1 MIGCAGPWRTS
12 GNWWEMTPESVE
24 HGGKAAFHSRG
35 RESTLEPE
43 AQRSR
48 MGERGWGPARSRGG
62 RESTVEPECVSHGA
76 GAPCELEKEGGST
89 RYAERNGAKA
99 SGVGVGPHAIRKK
112 SWNRDEW
119 DVALSDG
126 TVYRLFRDCS
136 TDAWFIDAIVD

>member
-1 MIGCAGPWRTS
+1 MKPFAPKHV
-12 GNWWEMTPESVE
+12 EAES
-24 HGGKAAFHSRG
+24 
-35 RESTLEPE
+35 L
-43 AQRSR
+43 RSR
-48 MGERGWGPARSRGG
+48 PRHRDAAWASGG
-62 RESTVEPECVSHGA
+62 
-76 GAPCELEKEGGST
+76 GAPRELEREGGST